1 MYKILIVDDED
12 NIRALM
18 KGILSDLGEIYE
30 AENGKKGLAIF
41 NQNNPDL
48 ILLDIM
54 LPDISGVELLQEIR
68 EKNKDVKIIMIT
80 AYETIKSVIEIMN
93 IPISGYITKPFIVKD
108 VRERIKGILEKES
121 R

>member
-1 MYKILIVDDED
+1 
-12 NIRALM
+12 
-18 KGILSDLGEIYE
+18 
-30 AENGKKGLAIF
+30 
-41 NQNNPDL
+41 
-48 ILLDIM
+48 
-54 LPDISGVELLQEIR
+54 
-68 EKNKDVKIIMIT
+68 MIT